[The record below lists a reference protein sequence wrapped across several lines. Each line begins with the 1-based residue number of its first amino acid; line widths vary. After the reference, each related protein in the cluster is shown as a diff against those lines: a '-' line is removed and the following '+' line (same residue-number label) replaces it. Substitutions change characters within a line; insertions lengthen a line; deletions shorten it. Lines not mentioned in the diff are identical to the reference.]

1 MKLLKTALLLG
12 SLMIAGPAIAGTDG
26 TEFQDLYTMVKGWTN
41 GYLGRSIALVFL
53 LIGLGVGVVRGSI
66 ISAVGC
72 IAAAM
77 CLLIAPSVIESIIS
91 SFDRSGLFI
100 NWFGRR
106 CRSRQHYLCSWLYR
120 CSNVP
125 IDRPFC
131 DRKHHFCSDLSRPR
145 KHLV

>member
-1 MKLLKTALLLG
+1 MKLLKTVLLLG
-12 SLMIAGPAIAGTDG
+12 SLMIAGPAFAGTDG

-91 SFDRSGLFI
+91 AVI
-100 NWFGRR
+100 
-106 CRSRQHYLCSWLYR
+106 
-120 CSNVP
+120 
-125 IDRPFC
+125 
-131 DRKHHFCSDLSRPR
+131 
-145 KHLV
+145 

>member
-1 MKLLKTALLLG
+1 MKFSKISCITLTALLA
-12 SLMIAGPAIAGTDG
+12 SSPVFAG

-53 LIGLGVGVVRGSI
+53 LIGLGVGVIRGSI

-91 SFDRSGLFI
+91 AVI
-100 NWFGRR
+100 
-106 CRSRQHYLCSWLYR
+106 
-120 CSNVP
+120 
-125 IDRPFC
+125 
-131 DRKHHFCSDLSRPR
+131 
-145 KHLV
+145 

>member
-1 MKLLKTALLLG
+1 MKFSKISCIALTALVA
-12 SLMIAGPAIAGTDG
+12 SSPVFAGTDG

-53 LIGLGVGVVRGSI
+53 LIGLGVGVIRGSI

-91 SFDRSGLFI
+91 AVI
-100 NWFGRR
+100 
-106 CRSRQHYLCSWLYR
+106 
-120 CSNVP
+120 
-125 IDRPFC
+125 
-131 DRKHHFCSDLSRPR
+131 
-145 KHLV
+145 

>member
-1 MKLLKTALLLG
+1 MKLLKTALLVG

-91 SFDRSGLFI
+91 AVI
-100 NWFGRR
+100 
-106 CRSRQHYLCSWLYR
+106 
-120 CSNVP
+120 
-125 IDRPFC
+125 
-131 DRKHHFCSDLSRPR
+131 
-145 KHLV
+145 

>member
-1 MKLLKTALLLG
+1 MKLLKTVLLVG
-12 SLMIAGPAIAGTDG
+12 SLMIAVPAIAGTDG

-91 SFDRSGLFI
+91 AVI
-100 NWFGRR
+100 
-106 CRSRQHYLCSWLYR
+106 
-120 CSNVP
+120 
-125 IDRPFC
+125 
-131 DRKHHFCSDLSRPR
+131 
-145 KHLV
+145 

>member
-1 MKLLKTALLLG
+1 MKFSKISCIALTALVA
-12 SLMIAGPAIAGTDG
+12 SSPAFAGTDG

-53 LIGLGVGVVRGSI
+53 LIGLGVGVIRGSI

-91 SFDRSGLFI
+91 AVI
-100 NWFGRR
+100 
-106 CRSRQHYLCSWLYR
+106 
-120 CSNVP
+120 
-125 IDRPFC
+125 
-131 DRKHHFCSDLSRPR
+131 
-145 KHLV
+145 

>member
-1 MKLLKTALLLG
+1 MKFSKISCIALTALVASSPVL
-12 SLMIAGPAIAGTDG
+12 AGTDG

-53 LIGLGVGVVRGSI
+53 LIGLGVGVIRGSI

-91 SFDRSGLFI
+91 AVI
-100 NWFGRR
+100 
-106 CRSRQHYLCSWLYR
+106 
-120 CSNVP
+120 
-125 IDRPFC
+125 
-131 DRKHHFCSDLSRPR
+131 
-145 KHLV
+145 

>member
-1 MKLLKTALLLG
+1 MKLSKLSLVALTALLA
-12 SLMIAGPAIAGTDG
+12 SSSVFAGTDG

-53 LIGLGVGVVRGSI
+53 LIGLGVGVIRGSI

-91 SFDRSGLFI
+91 AVI
-100 NWFGRR
+100 
-106 CRSRQHYLCSWLYR
+106 
-120 CSNVP
+120 
-125 IDRPFC
+125 
-131 DRKHHFCSDLSRPR
+131 
-145 KHLV
+145 

>member
-1 MKLLKTALLLG
+1 MKFSKISCIALTALVA
-12 SLMIAGPAIAGTDG
+12 SSTVFAGTDG

-53 LIGLGVGVVRGSI
+53 LIGLGVGVIRGSI

-91 SFDRSGLFI
+91 AVI
-100 NWFGRR
+100 
-106 CRSRQHYLCSWLYR
+106 
-120 CSNVP
+120 
-125 IDRPFC
+125 
-131 DRKHHFCSDLSRPR
+131 
-145 KHLV
+145 